1 MIARAFFRRLPG
13 CAVLWL
19 VLTVSQ
25 AWAAGNPK
33 SFAFVNTSYVITAE
47 LAGED
52 TFVVNFINLSD
63 FVIVVQPG
71 DFIYRSASE
80 RHYIGQVYELEQK
93 DPLGGIQKYSASVL
107 LKGHS
112 FKGLNIV
119 GLFREQDQIEE
130 LSVRI
135 GAKRFYLEA
144 LEKRQFEQLAR
155 KIEVLDL
162 SSSNVTQMFQEVFIE
177 EIGDVQSTDGT
188 AEWDLDWEGLILD
201 GINPPRVIKS
211 TRILLPKDTRESKWD
226 RVVKVSC
233 LITKNGGIRNL
244 KVVKGVDRKMDQT
257 ALDGVANNWIFL
269 PATKNGEVYE
279 SLYEFNVEFIAPG
292 QTP

>member
-1 MIARAFFRRLPG
+1 MISRAFIRYVSG
-13 CAVLWL
+13 CAVLCL
-19 VLTVSQ
+19 VLSVSQ
-25 AWAAGNPK
+25 TWAVASPK
-33 SFAFVNTSYVITAE
+33 SFAFVNTNYVITAE

-71 DFIYRSASE
+71 DFIYRSASGG
-80 RHYIGQVYELEQK
+80 RYIGQVYELEQK

-107 LKGHS
+107 LRGHS
-112 FKGLNIV
+112 FKGLNIT

-135 GAKRFYLEA
+135 GAKRFYLKA
-144 LEKRQFEQLAR
+144 LAKTQFEELAR

-162 SSSNVTQMFQEVFIE
+162 SSSNVTQMFQEAFIE
-177 EIGDVQSTDGT
+177 EIGEVTSTDGT
-188 AEWDLDWEGLILD
+188 AEWDRDWDGLIID
-201 GINPPRVIKS
+201 GVNPPRAIKS
-211 TRILLPKDTRESKWD
+211 TPILLSQDTRESKRD

-244 KVVKGVDRKMDQT
+244 KVVKGIDRKMDQA
-257 ALDGVANNWIFL
+257 ALDGVTNNWVFL

-279 SLYEFNVEFIAPG
+279 SLYEFNVEFIVPE
-292 QTP
+292 QEP